1 MTLIYVDAALKLAQM
16 CLMMFDLS
24 ICSLALASLAVQVHL
39 SMQYHMFNRE
49 A

>member
-1 MTLIYVDAALKLAQM
+1 MTLIYVDAAVELAQM
-16 CLMMFDLS
+16 CLTMVDLS
-24 ICSLALASLAVQVHL
+24 ICSLALASLAVQAHL